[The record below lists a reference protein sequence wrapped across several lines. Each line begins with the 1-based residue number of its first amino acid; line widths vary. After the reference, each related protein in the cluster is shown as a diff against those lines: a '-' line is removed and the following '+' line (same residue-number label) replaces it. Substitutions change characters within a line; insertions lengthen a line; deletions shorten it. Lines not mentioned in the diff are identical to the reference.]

1 MIEQM
6 ISHYKVL
13 DKPGEGGPNYAKASL
28 GEPNYARASLG
39 GLARRSFIHFK
50 VEIFL

>member
-28 GEPNYARASLG
+28 G

-50 VEIFL
+50 MEIFL